1 MFKDK
6 LKGLRKRKGITQA
19 ELAEEIF
26 VSRSL
31 IAKYETGAAFP
42 NKETLERIA
51 LYFNIPASDLIE
63 RDETALKTI
72 EAKDISEKI
81 NVTSLAIVLTI
92 MVVYC
97 ILVFIPFLMG
107 KRYVYPIPAG
117 QDYPNR
123 EAFFVS
129 IFSGTWGQGN
139 PIGLISFLLSGGV
152 ATFAATS
159 LFLKKRYIPILR
171 LLTYFYC
178 G

>member
-51 LYFNIPASDLIE
+51 LYFNVPASDLIE

-81 NVTSLAIVLTI
+81 NVTSLAIV
-92 MVVYC
+92 
-97 ILVFIPFLMG
+97 
-107 KRYVYPIPAG
+107 
-117 QDYPNR
+117 
-123 EAFFVS
+123 
-129 IFSGTWGQGN
+129 
-139 PIGLISFLLSGGV
+139 
-152 ATFAATS
+152 
-159 LFLKKRYIPILR
+159 
-171 LLTYFYC
+171 
-178 G
+178 